1 MKLLE
6 TLVKD
11 EKMNDQVLYSSGP
24 YWDYKNKRTLNEI
37 KKKGIE
43 DFRGLSTGIGTSFAD
58 NQVLDIR
65 NELNF
70 KGKIVAKFFSMPFIK
85 KIFQSQIN
93 ITRDHLKNYLINL
106 AIVYKNN
113 PLVQNLIKKYNFKN
127 TTQFGCINKFKY
139 LEKEY
144 STHYLDMAY
153 RIENLSEKFDFKK
166 IRTFFEIGGGFGANI
181 HFLLTNFT
189 NIKKVI
195 YLDAV
200 PNIYIGTEYLRHH
213 FKDKVKDYLAVKNK
227 GEICFENN
235 EDLEI
240 ICIPPWEIE
249 RVNVK
254 IDHFHNAASFV
265 EMPEKSVKNYIKFVE
280 KFDTKEV
287 SLISYD
293 GFDLN
298 TTFDPNI
305 MSNFFNTKLNVSWKN
320 HLIEGHIGKEI
331 YLTN

>member
-127 TTQFGCINKFKY
+127 TTQFGCISKFKY

-166 IRTFFEIGGGFGANI
+166 LE
-181 HFLLTNFT
+181 LSL
-189 NIKKVI
+189 K
-195 YLDAV
+195 L
-200 PNIYIGTEYLRHH
+200 E
-213 FKDKVKDYLAVKNK
+213 
-227 GEICFENN
+227 
-235 EDLEI
+235 EDLE
-240 ICIPPWEIE
+240 P
-249 RVNVK
+249 
-254 IDHFHNAASFV
+254 
-265 EMPEKSVKNYIKFVE
+265 
-280 KFDTKEV
+280 T
-287 SLISYD
+287 LIFCSQI
-293 GFDLN
+293 FQ
-298 TTFDPNI
+298 I
-305 MSNFFNTKLNVSWKN
+305 
-320 HLIEGHIGKEI
+320 
-331 YLTN
+331 